1 MSSINLIFSKVQ
13 MVRSVTLCLTCW
25 VSKSQWLPLDGP
37 CLKTSSGHNWF
48 WTSDLMFS
56 KLTDNALNYQ
66 YEPFFIYNIHDL
78 TNQQNLISIK
88 VRNRTTNCLGEPL
101 LMNMMN
107 TSILEMWIS
116 QNLWKLMSTSKWNKI
131 QDTITTLT

>member
-66 YEPFFIYNIHDL
+66 YEPFFIYNIYDL
-78 TNQQNLISIK
+78 TNQQNLISFK
-88 VRNRTTNCLGEPL
+88 VRNRTTNCIWRAIAHEHDEYIYSWNVDFTKSMTNWCPQVNETKYKTPL
-101 LMNMMN
+101 
-107 TSILEMWIS
+107 
-116 QNLWKLMSTSKWNKI
+116 QY
-131 QDTITTLT
+131 